1 MGIAE
6 CSCGRVGEYRADAL
20 TSGATTSCS
29 CYRIGRVSTV
39 TSKLMPPGRRYGR
52 LVIVRRG
59 RSIPNYAHYEF
70 FCRQCKKLL
79 RRSCHSSITERE
91 RSSGRIYADFAQVL
105 IGMARPLYAHGL
117 AGGDQQWSSLPRS
130 RLILAHRW
138 SNWGTNRRVNHRLD

>member
-39 TSKLMPPGRRYGR
+39 TSKLMPPGRRYSR

-70 FCRQCKKLL
+70 FCRQCKKLFAKIL
-79 RRSCHSSITERE
+79 SLVDYGEGE
-91 RSSGRIYADFAQVL
+91 VVWRIYADFAQVL

-130 RLILAHRW
+130 
-138 SNWGTNRRVNHRLD
+138 S